1 MGPTKVS
8 HAAFRQM
15 VHFERLRLAF
25 MSKITDEAVPE
36 TSVIEASLRDKLQ
49 ADGMVIEPAQGAE
62 K

>member
-25 MSKITDEAVPE
+25 MSKITDESVPE
-36 TSVIEASLRDKLQ
+36 AAAIEASVRDKLH
-49 ADGMVIEPAQGAE
+49 ADGMVIEPAQGAD